1 MLEADNS
8 EFYELNATMRK
19 ATGLG
24 SKRGSRKK
32 HAPPNNDGGAR
43 EPREERPYVAP
54 PTEQPPPEM
63 IPIHRRKPTAEEAAL
78 TSKNYRLAKELVRRT
93 YCF

>member
-1 MLEADNS
+1 
-8 EFYELNATMRK
+8 MRK

-32 HAPPNNDGGAR
+32 QAPPNDGGAR

-54 PTEQPPPEM
+54 PIEQPPPELT
-63 IPIHRRKPTAEEAAL
+63 PIHRRKPTAEEAGL
-78 TSKNYRLAKELVRRT
+78 TSKNYRMAKELVSRT